1 MFVQDFPL
9 ATEESREDS
18 RSLFRRRGDLCEI
31 DQLRDGV
38 PSETESDEGVVEV
51 ESRRRDANEA
61 LREKVEE
68 RKNCEQVYR

>member
-1 MFVQDFPL
+1 
-9 ATEESREDS
+9 
-18 RSLFRRRGDLCEI
+18 
-31 DQLRDGV
+31 LRDGV